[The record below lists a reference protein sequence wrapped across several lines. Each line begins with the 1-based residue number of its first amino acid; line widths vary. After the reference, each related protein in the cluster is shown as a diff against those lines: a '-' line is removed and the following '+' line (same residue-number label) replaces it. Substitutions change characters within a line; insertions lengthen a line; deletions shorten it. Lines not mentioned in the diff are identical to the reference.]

1 RRRERALPVRARPPI
16 GHEHPATHRAAP
28 APVPPRVR
36 HPPARG
42 RGRPARHPGAPRPQF
57 AVDDADLQ
65 PRRRQA
71 AAQGLRPGPSEIVS
85 RRSATSVETFL
96 AVAAARLA
104 PRTID
109 SYRRDLSDAS
119 AAIEHP
125 LVSATSEELERYLAG
140 LRARGLSP
148 ATIARRLAALR
159 AFFRHQQLLGTRADN
174 PAAEVAQPRRIRT
187 LPRTL
192 SASEAERLIDAA
204 AGTTPRAHRDAAL
217 VELLY
222 GAGLRVSE
230 AVGLEKNGV
239 DLEERLV
246 RCVGK
251 GDKE

>member
-1 RRRERALPVRARPPI
+1 
-16 GHEHPATHRAAP
+16 
-28 APVPPRVR
+28 
-36 HPPARG
+36 
-42 RGRPARHPGAPRPQF
+42 
-57 AVDDADLQ
+57 
-65 PRRRQA
+65 
-71 AAQGLRPGPSEIVS
+71 
-85 RRSATSVETFL
+85 
-96 AVAAARLA
+96 
-104 PRTID
+104 
-109 SYRRDLSDAS
+109 
-119 AAIEHP
+119 
-125 LVSATSEELERYLAG
+125 
-140 LRARGLSP
+140 GLSP

-246 RCVGK
+246 PIGRQAAAALRRYLSRGRPYLDRRHRPELFLNARGGPLTRAGVFLIL
-251 GDKE
+251 